1 MSMGRVVWVKVDP
14 WDKRLV
20 TTALEGG
27 ADAVMVPEGFEEEV
41 RRLGLIQVISPRGD
55 LRLGIDVVEW
65 QVKGKEDEEEVVR
78 LSRDKK
84 VIVRTSDWTV
94 IPFENL
100 VAQTENVVAEVH
112 SLEEAKLLAGV
123 LEKGVKYLLVH
134 VEDPK
139 ELRGIL
145 ADLKEEEGR
154 VELVE
159 AEVELVKPLGM
170 GDRVCVDTCSNLSEG
185 QGMLVGNTSRAF
197 FLVHAE
203 VMENPYVEPRPFRVN
218 AGPVH
223 AYIKTPDDRT
233 RYLSEL
239 EAGDEVL
246 VTDHRGRARRAIVGR
261 VKIERRPLVLIKAR
275 VNGRCVSTILQNAET
290 IRLTTPEGKGKSVV
304 ELKKG
309 DRVLVHLEDGAR
321 HFGYKISETIIER

>member
-1 MSMGRVVWVKVDP
+1 MGRVIWVKVDP
-14 WDKRLV
+14 WDKKLV

-41 RRLGLIQVISPRGD
+41 RKLGLIPIISPRGD
-55 LRLGIDVVEW
+55 LRLGEDVIEW
-65 QVKGKEDEEEVVR
+65 HIRGKEDEEEVVKR
-78 LSRDKK
+78 AREKK
-84 VIVRTSDWTV
+84 VIVKTTDWTV

-100 VAQTENVVAEVH
+100 VARTDNVVAEVG
-112 SLEEAKLLAGV
+112 SKEEAQLLAGV
-123 LEKGVKYLLVH
+123 LERGVRHLLVH
-134 VEDPK
+134 VTDPK
-139 ELRGIL
+139 ELREIL
-145 ADLKEEEGR
+145 SELKEEEER
-154 VELVE
+154 VALVE
-159 AEVELVKPLGM
+159 AEVEAVKPLGM

-218 AGPVH
+218 AGCVH
-223 AYIKTPDDRT
+223 AYIKTPDGRT

-246 VTDHRGRARRAIVGR
+246 VTDHQGRARRAVVGR
-261 VKIERRPLVLIKAR
+261 VKIERRPLVLVKAR
-275 VNGRCVSTILQNAET
+275 INGHCFSTILQNAET

-304 ELKKG
+304 DLKRG

-321 HFGYKISETIIER
+321 HFGYKITETIIER